1 MDLMESKAFDE
12 LKTISKLRWRLIP
25 LVMLMYMISIMDRV
39 NISFAALEMNR
50 ELGITPDVFGLIA
63 GIFFLAYF
71 FFEVPSN
78 VLMHRFGARIW
89 ISRILISWGIVTI
102 ITAFADSVFHL
113 EILRVLLGVCEAG
126 FYPAMIL
133 YLTYWFP
140 EKYFANTVSIFMC
153 GQALTNIITGPISTF
168 ILDNV
173 AWLGLPGWRW
183 LFIIEGIPAVLLGIV
198 ALFIM
203 IDRPEQSKF
212 LDKEEKEWLLTT
224 LAKERE
230 VKSAIVPTNKWKVF
244 LDIKVWHLSFSYLC
258 YVITLYGLGLW
269 MPQIIKALSSTL
281 TNTSVGLISSI
292 PYICGGIAMVLV
304 ARHSDKTMER
314 RYHVALPIAIAFFS
328 LIGLTLTHNLWL
340 SVVLLCV
347 STAAIYCFVG
357 TFWTLPTMFLTEASA
372 AVGIAII
379 NSVANLGGFIG
390 PYVVGYLK
398 TITQSDVF
406 GMYFLATFALLAT
419 ASVLFLK
426 KRY

>member
-1 MDLMESKAFDE
+1 
-12 LKTISKLRWRLIP
+12 
-25 LVMLMYMISIMDRV
+25 
-39 NISFAALEMNR
+39 
-50 ELGITPDVFGLIA
+50 
-63 GIFFLAYF
+63 
-71 FFEVPSN
+71 
-78 VLMHRFGARIW
+78 
-89 ISRILISWGIVTI
+89 
-102 ITAFADSVFHL
+102 
-113 EILRVLLGVCEAG
+113 
-126 FYPAMIL
+126 MIL

-357 TFWTLPTMFLTEASA
+357 TFWTLPTMFLTEGSA

>member
-1 MDLMESKAFDE
+1 MAAQAFDE
-12 LKTISKLRWRLIP
+12 KKTISKLRWKLIP
-25 LVMLMYMISIMDRV
+25 LIMIMYMVSIMDRV
-39 NISFAALEMNR
+39 NISFAALEMNH
-50 ELGITPDVFGLIA
+50 ELGITPDMFGFIA

-78 VLMHRFGARIW
+78 VLMHRFGARLW

-102 ITAFADSVFHL
+102 ITGFADSVWHL

-133 YLTYWFP
+133 YLTFWFP
-140 EKYFANTVSIFMC
+140 EKYFASTVSVFMC

-168 ILDNV
+168 IIDNV
-173 AWLGLPGWRW
+173 YWLGLSGWRW
-183 LFIIEGIPAVLLGIV
+183 LFIIEGIPAVLLGII
-198 ALFIM
+198 ALCIM
-203 IDRPEQSKF
+203 VDRPEQAKF
-212 LDKEEKEWLLTT
+212 LEPEEKQWLLDT
-224 LAKERE
+224 LAKERDLKMSK
-230 VKSAIVPTNKWKVF
+230 KSVSKWQAFQDK
-244 LDIKVWHLSFSYLC
+244 KVWHLSFSYLC

-269 MPQIIKALSSTL
+269 MPQIIKSLSSTL
-281 TNTSVGLISSI
+281 TNTGVGLISAI

-314 RYHVALPIAIAFFS
+314 RYHVGLPIGIAFFS
-328 LIGLTLTHNLWL
+328 LIALTMTSDLWI
-340 SVVLLCV
+340 SVVLLCI

-357 TFWTLPTMFLTEASA
+357 TFWTLPTMFLAEATA

-398 TITQSDVF
+398 SVTHSDVF
-406 GMYFLATFALLAT
+406 GMYFLASFALLGM
-419 ASVLFLK
+419 ASVLLLK
-426 KRY
+426 KRD

>member
-1 MDLMESKAFDE
+1 
-12 LKTISKLRWRLIP
+12 
-25 LVMLMYMISIMDRV
+25 
-39 NISFAALEMNR
+39 
-50 ELGITPDVFGLIA
+50 
-63 GIFFLAYF
+63 
-71 FFEVPSN
+71 
-78 VLMHRFGARIW
+78 
-89 ISRILISWGIVTI
+89 
-102 ITAFADSVFHL
+102 
-113 EILRVLLGVCEAG
+113 
-126 FYPAMIL
+126 MIL

-406 GMYFLATFALLAT
+406 GMYFLVTFALLAT